1 MTTLSHDDASELLGA
16 HALDALDADE
26 AAQLEAHVAACEP
39 CAVELGQMRGVAG
52 MIATT
57 TDEVPAR
64 VWDAIAAE
72 IADTVPA
79 AAGRRHRAQ
88 RYSRHV
94 PLRHA
99 VFAAVVAIVVV
110 GAISAELVHIAD
122 RSGGAGAPVSAS
134 LASLVTALDNPHSE
148 FVSLDAIQSHEGALA
163 RIVVSPTGTAYVFDT
178 VLPPL
183 KAGETY
189 QLWGLRGGHYMSL
202 GLLGNRPSLIEFRI
216 NPHEVVTYY
225 AVTIEH
231 AGGVDVMNHRPVAEG
246 VVQGA

>member
-16 HALDALDADE
+16 YALDALEPDE
-26 AAQLEAHVAACEP
+26 ATRLEAHVADCEP

-52 MIATT
+52 MIATS

-64 VWDAIAAE
+64 VWDSIAAE
-72 IADTVPA
+72 IADTAPA
-79 AAGRRHRAQ
+79 DSGRRHRTQ
-88 RYSRHV
+88 RRSRHV

-99 VFAAVVAIVVV
+99 VLVSVAAIVAV
-110 GAISAELVHIAD
+110 GAISAELVHVAD
-122 RSGGAGAPVSAS
+122 RSGGPVAPISSS
-134 LASLVTALDNPHSE
+134 LASLVTALDNPHSV
-148 FVSLDAIQSHEGALA
+148 FVSLDALKSHEGALA
-163 RIVVSPTGTAYVFDT
+163 RIVVSPTGAAYVFDT

-202 GLLGNRPSLIEFRI
+202 GLLGSRPSVIEFRI
-216 NPHEVVTYY
+216 NPHDAVTYY

-246 VVQGA
+246 VVQGV